1 MQKLLV
7 DAIQAAAMFDIGERT
22 FHNLRLREDFAA
34 MCPEIRLSARAVK
47 WRVADLDAWAR
58 SIASQERAPQP
69 EQLVRARAR
78 RKPDAER

>member
-1 MQKLLV
+1 MQKLLA
-7 DAIQAAAMFDIGERT
+7 DAIQAAHALDIRERT
-22 FHNLRLREDFAA
+22 FHRLRKRKDFAS

-58 SIASQERAPQP
+58 SIASNERVPEP